1 MKKILLTAMIGF
13 AGLVTAN
20 TTGFTSNF
28 SKTLESKSVNFFKK
42 IKIDEYITDTNG
54 TSWHIYGWVD
64 VSVGWSGP
72 KINHYDIH
80 MVGGG
85 HHYHFQGKIMQEQGA
100 NGDIKNTIDGT
111 LTDDEKG
118 TKIEIDNNLQNVLY
132 QLNDNVIKNNP
143 E

>member
-1 MKKILLTAMIGF
+1 
-13 AGLVTAN
+13 
-20 TTGFTSNF
+20 
-28 SKTLESKSVNFFKK
+28 
-42 IKIDEYITDTNG
+42 
-54 TSWHIYGWVD
+54 
-64 VSVGWSGP
+64 
-72 KINHYDIH
+72 
-80 MVGGG
+80 
-85 HHYHFQGKIMQEQGA
+85 MQEQGA